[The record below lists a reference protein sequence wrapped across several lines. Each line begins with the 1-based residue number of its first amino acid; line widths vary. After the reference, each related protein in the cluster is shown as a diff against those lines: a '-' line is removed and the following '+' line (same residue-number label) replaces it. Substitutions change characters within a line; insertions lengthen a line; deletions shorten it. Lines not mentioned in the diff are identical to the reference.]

1 MSAPAGCR
9 RACRRN
15 RCRSDVR
22 PHCPKI
28 GHRDETAKR
37 RSFFEPSQER
47 VSWRHH
53 AAVLSLTVPA
63 CPLQQR
69 PSVQEAIDILGAMI
83 FPTFESV
90 ETTFTP
96 DQFLRFV
103 QDQEGLG
110 SLYHYELLD
119 GRIYMTPPAG
129 GPHSVAQG
137 NLFAL
142 LAGFVRE
149 RNLGRVYGSSAGY
162 RLPSETDVVEP
173 DVAFVSNERHAAMPP
188 MVQGQFL
195 RVVPDLMI
203 EVLSPSHEKNDL
215 VRKRAVYEKNG
226 VREYWIIDPSKQ
238 EVHVLILRVGRFRDE
253 PVVDASGTVEA
264 QVLRGFR
271 IAVRDI
277 FAD

>member
-1 MSAPAGCR
+1 
-9 RACRRN
+9 
-15 RCRSDVR
+15 
-22 PHCPKI
+22 
-28 GHRDETAKR
+28 
-37 RSFFEPSQER
+37 
-47 VSWRHH
+47 
-53 AAVLSLTVPA
+53 
-63 CPLQQR
+63 
-69 PSVQEAIDILGAMI
+69 MI

-90 ETTFTP
+90 DETFTP

-137 NLFAL
+137 NLFRL
-142 LAGFVRE
+142 LTNFVYDRK
-149 RNLGRVYGSSAGY
+149 LGRVYGSSAGY
-162 RLPSETDVVEP
+162 RLPSEKDVVEP

-188 MVQGQFL
+188 MDAGFL

-203 EVLSPSHEKNDL
+203 EVLSASHEKNDL

-226 VREYWIIDPSKQ
+226 VREYWIVDPPKRQ
-238 EVHVLILRVGRFRDE
+238 VRVLRLEEGRFHDD
-253 PVVDASGTVEA
+253 PLLDIDGTVESR
-264 QVLRGFR
+264 VVSGFR
-271 IAVRDI
+271 IVVREI